1 MPVNTVHNNG
11 GNGNIVTTVKSVK
24 HNVRSTTRSSRRVV
38 RTGNGSDWH

>member
-24 HNVRSTTRSSRRVV
+24 HNVPINDKIFAPRSQNRER
-38 RTGNGSDWH
+38 